1 MGVEHP
7 HPADGAGEP
16 DATPEGPWREP
27 PRGGHPDAGLAA
39 RPGADQLQ
47 AMLDGSTPAPPLSRL
62 TGMRLVEFG
71 PGEATFTLP
80 LSPWL
85 ADATGAVALGP
96 LTMPADAAMA
106 CAIIAGLP
114 AGTGLTT
121 SELGLRQVRAVRPGA
136 TLVARGRM
144 LDPGPPVA
152 LAEVRVTDEDGR
164 LIAHGDSLCV
174 TLPALAAPGEPAG
187 AAAKAGDDPGDGP
200 DPWERP
206 LLAGD
211 GGADAPTS
219 TLARLTEEIAGR
231 CAPPPLGRLT
241 GMRPVAAARGEATF
255 VLPATRWLCA
265 PPPGRVQGGAV
276 ATVADAAVTA
286 AIRTTEPGAPRFAP
300 VELKLNLLRPLAS
313 DGRPAQARGRLIH
326 GGRRT
331 AVAGAEVLDADGR
344 VIAVATGSAVA
355 GAAS

>member
-7 HPADGAGEP
+7 HLADGAREP
-16 DATPEGPWREP
+16 DEAPDAPWREP
-27 PRGGHPDAGLAA
+27 ARGGHPDARLAA

-47 AMLDGSTPAPPLSRL
+47 ALLDGSSPAPPLSRL
-62 TGMRLVEFG
+62 TGMRLVEFA
-71 PGEATFTLP
+71 PGAATFTMP

-85 ADATGAVALGP
+85 ADATGAVPLGP

-121 SELGLRQVRAVRPGA
+121 SELGLRQVRAVRPG
-136 TLVARGRM
+136 TTVTARGRM

-152 LAEVRVTDEDGR
+152 LAEVTATDEDGR
-164 LIAHGDSLCV
+164 LVAHGGSLCV
-174 TLPALAAPGEPAG
+174 ALPALAAPDEPGGAG
-187 AAAKAGDDPGDGP
+187 TPGDEPSGGP

-206 LLAGD
+206 LTGD
-211 GGADAPTS
+211 DG
-219 TLARLTEEIAGR
+219 L
-231 CAPPPLGRLT
+231 PPLGRLT
-241 GMRPVAAARGEATF
+241 GLRQVEASGGEATF

-276 ATVADAAVTA
+276 ATLAGAALTA
-286 AIRTTEPGAPRFAP
+286 AIRTTEAGGPPFHP
-300 VELKLNLLRPLAS
+300 VELKLNFLRPLAS
-313 DGRPAQARGRLIH
+313 DGRLARAHGRLIH

-355 GAAS
+355 GTTS